1 MKNNYRII
9 CALISWTTLSLRF
22 VDMLIIGEQSSVA
35 ETLFVYFG
43 FFTVWAN
50 ILIAL
55 AFSVPLFNQ
64 DKKLSDFFTRPAV
77 RTALASYTIMTS
89 AVYYILIVP
98 YWNPQGFTWVT
109 ATGLHAVMP
118 ALYII
123 DWLFFAEKRPIFYK
137 HLPYWLIF
145 PTVYG
150 VTSIIRG
157 LLTNV
162 YPYPFLN
169 VAELGIGAV
178 LFNMFGL
185 VAVFAVVG
193 PVFIALA
200 HLIEP
205 NPSAKRVVDEI
216 T

>member
-1 MKNNYRII
+1 MKNNYRIL
-9 CALISWTTLSLRF
+9 CALIAWAVLSLRF
-22 VDMLIIGEQSSVA
+22 VDMLIIGEYSSVA

-43 FFTVWAN
+43 YFTVWAN

-55 AFSVPLFNQ
+55 ALTAPLLNP
-64 DKKLSDFFTRPAV
+64 DRKLANFFKRPAV
-77 RTALASYTIMTS
+77 RAALASYILMVS
-89 AVYYILIVP
+89 VVYHMLIVP

-109 ATGLHAVMP
+109 ATGLNTVMP
-118 ALYII
+118 ILYII

-137 HLPYWLIF
+137 NLPYWLIF
-145 PTVYG
+145 PAVYG

-169 VAELGIGAV
+169 VTELGIGNV
-178 LFNMFGL
+178 LFNMIGL

-193 PVFIALA
+193 PIFIVVA
-200 HLIEP
+200 HLISDRIE
-205 NPSAKRVVDEI
+205 

>member
-1 MKNNYRII
+1 MKNNYRIL
-9 CALISWTTLSLRF
+9 CALIAWAVLSLRF
-22 VDMLIIGEQSSVA
+22 VDMLIIGEYSSVA

-43 FFTVWAN
+43 YFTVWAN

-55 AFSVPLFNQ
+55 ALAAPLLNP
-64 DKKLSDFFTRPAV
+64 DRKLANFFKRPAV
-77 RTALASYTIMTS
+77 RAALASYILMVS
-89 AVYYILIVP
+89 VVYHMLIVP

-109 ATGLHAVMP
+109 ATGLNTVMP
-118 ALYII
+118 ILYII

-145 PTVYG
+145 PAVYG

-169 VAELGIGAV
+169 VTELGIGNV

-193 PVFIALA
+193 PIFIGVA
-200 HLIEP
+200 HLISDRTKTE
-205 NPSAKRVVDEI
+205 S
-216 T
+216 

>member
-1 MKNNYRII
+1 MKNNYRIM
-9 CALISWTTLSLRF
+9 CALIAWVVISLRF
-22 VDMLIIGEQSSVA
+22 VDMLIIGEYSSIA

-43 FFTVWAN
+43 YFTVWAN

-55 AFSVPLFNQ
+55 AFTAPLLNP
-64 DKKLSDFFTRPAV
+64 DKKLANFFMRPAV
-77 RTALASYTIMTS
+77 RAALATYILMVSV
-89 AVYYILIVP
+89 VYHMLIVP
-98 YWNPQGFTWVT
+98 YWNPQGFTWLT
-109 ATGLHAVMP
+109 ATGLNTVMP
-118 ALYII
+118 ILYII

-145 PTVYG
+145 PAVYG

-157 LLTNV
+157 LFTNV

-169 VAELGIGAV
+169 VAELGIGDV

-193 PVFIALA
+193 PIFIKVA
-200 HLIEP
+200 HLI
-205 NPSAKRVVDEI
+205 SDRTKA
-216 T
+216 

>member
-1 MKNNYRII
+1 MKKNYRIM
-9 CALISWTTLSLRF
+9 CSLIAWVVLSLRF
-22 VDMLIIGEQSSVA
+22 IDMLIIGEYSSIA
-35 ETLFVYFG
+35 ETLFVYLG
-43 FFTVWAN
+43 YFTVWAN
-50 ILIAL
+50 VLIAL
-55 AFSVPLFNQ
+55 AFTVPLLNP
-64 DKKLSDFFTRPAV
+64 DRKLADFFMRPAV
-77 RTALASYTIMTS
+77 RAALATYILMVSV
-89 AVYYILIVP
+89 VYHMLIVP
-98 YWNPQGFTWVT
+98 YWNPQGFTWLT
-109 ATGLHAVMP
+109 ATGLNTVMP
-118 ALYII
+118 ILYII

-169 VAELGIGAV
+169 VAELGIGDV

-193 PVFIALA
+193 PIFIKVA
-200 HLIEP
+200 HLI
-205 NPSAKRVVDEI
+205 SDRTKA
-216 T
+216 

>member
-1 MKNNYRII
+1 MKNNYRTM
-9 CALISWTTLSLRF
+9 CALIAWVVLSLRF
-22 VDMLIIGEQSSVA
+22 VDMLIIGEQSSIA

-43 FFTVWAN
+43 YFTVWAN
-50 ILIAL
+50 VLVAL
-55 AFSVPLFNQ
+55 AFTAPLLNP
-64 DKKLSDFFTRPAV
+64 DRKLSNFFMRPVV
-77 RTALASYTIMTS
+77 RAALASYILMVS
-89 AVYYILIVP
+89 VVYHMMIVP

-109 ATGLHAVMP
+109 ATGLNTVMP
-118 ALYII
+118 ILYLI
-123 DWLFFAEKRPIFYK
+123 DWLFFAEKQPIFYK

-145 PTVYG
+145 PAVYG

-169 VAELGIGAV
+169 VAELGIGSV

-193 PVFIALA
+193 PVFIAVA
-200 HLIEP
+200 HQIS
-205 NPSAKRVVDEI
+205 NRTK

>member
-1 MKNNYRII
+1 MKNNYRIM
-9 CALISWTTLSLRF
+9 CALIAWVVISLRF
-22 VDMLIIGEQSSVA
+22 VDMLIIGEYSSIA

-43 FFTVWAN
+43 YFTVWAN

-55 AFSVPLFNQ
+55 AFTAPLLNP
-64 DKKLSDFFTRPAV
+64 DKKLANFFMRPAV
-77 RTALASYTIMTS
+77 RAALATYIFMVSV
-89 AVYYILIVP
+89 VYHMLIVP
-98 YWNPQGFTWVT
+98 YWNPQGFTWLT
-109 ATGLHAVMP
+109 AAGLNTVMP
-118 ALYII
+118 ILYIV

-145 PTVYG
+145 PAVYG

-157 LLTNV
+157 LFTNV

-169 VAELGIGAV
+169 IAELGIGNV

-193 PVFIALA
+193 PIFIKAA
-200 HLIEP
+200 HLI
-205 NPSAKRVVDEI
+205 SDRTKA
-216 T
+216 

>member
-1 MKNNYRII
+1 M
-9 CALISWTTLSLRF
+9 CALIAWVVISLRF
-22 VDMLIIGEQSSVA
+22 VDMLIIGEYSSIA

-43 FFTVWAN
+43 YFTVWAN

-55 AFSVPLFNQ
+55 AFTAPLLNP
-64 DKKLSDFFTRPAV
+64 DKKLADFFMRPAV
-77 RTALASYTIMTS
+77 RAALATYILMVSV
-89 AVYYILIVP
+89 VYHMLIVP
-98 YWNPQGFTWVT
+98 YWNPQGFTWLT
-109 ATGLHAVMP
+109 ATGLNTVMP
-118 ALYII
+118 ILYII

-145 PTVYG
+145 PAVYG

-169 VAELGIGAV
+169 VAELGIGNV

-193 PVFIALA
+193 PIFITVAN
-200 HLIEP
+200 LIP
-205 NPSAKRVVDEI
+205 DRIN

>member
-1 MKNNYRII
+1 MKGNYRII
-9 CALISWTTLSLRF
+9 CALTAWVVLFSRF
-22 VDMLIIGEQSSVA
+22 ADMLIIGEQGSIA
-35 ETLFVYFG
+35 ETLFIYFG
-43 FFTVWAN
+43 YFTVWAN

-55 AFSVPLFNQ
+55 ALTAPLLNP
-64 DKKLSDFFTRPAV
+64 DRKLANFFKRPAV
-77 RTALASYTIMTS
+77 RAALASYILIVS
-89 AVYYILIVP
+89 VVYHMLIVP

-109 ATGLHAVMP
+109 ATGLNTVMP
-118 ALYII
+118 ILYII

-145 PTVYG
+145 PAVYG

-169 VAELGIGAV
+169 VTELGIGNV

-193 PVFIALA
+193 PIFIGVA
-200 HLIEP
+200 HLISDRTKTE
-205 NPSAKRVVDEI
+205 S
-216 T
+216 

>member
-1 MKNNYRII
+1 MKKNYRIM
-9 CALISWTTLSLRF
+9 CALIAWVVLSLRF
-22 VDMLIIGEQSSVA
+22 IDMLIIGEYSSIA
-35 ETLFVYFG
+35 ETLFVYLG
-43 FFTVWAN
+43 YFTVWAN
-50 ILIAL
+50 VLIAL
-55 AFSVPLFNQ
+55 AFTAPLLNP
-64 DKKLSDFFTRPAV
+64 DRKLADFFMRPAV
-77 RTALASYTIMTS
+77 RAALATYIVMVSV
-89 AVYYILIVP
+89 VYHMLIVP

-109 ATGLHAVMP
+109 ATGLNTVMP
-118 ALYII
+118 ILYII

-145 PTVYG
+145 PAVYG

-169 VAELGIGAV
+169 VTELGIGNV

-193 PVFIALA
+193 PIFIGVA
-200 HLIEP
+200 HLISDRTKTE
-205 NPSAKRVVDEI
+205 S
-216 T
+216 

>member
-1 MKNNYRII
+1 MNNNYRIL
-9 CALISWTTLSLRF
+9 CALIAWAVLSLRF
-22 VDMLIIGEQSSVA
+22 VDMLIIGEYSSVA

-43 FFTVWAN
+43 YFTVWAN

-55 AFSVPLFNQ
+55 ALTAPLLNP
-64 DKKLSDFFTRPAV
+64 DRKLANFFKRPAV
-77 RTALASYTIMTS
+77 RAALASYILMVS
-89 AVYYILIVP
+89 VVYHMLIVP

-109 ATGLHAVMP
+109 ATGLNTVMP
-118 ALYII
+118 ILYII

-145 PTVYG
+145 PAVYG

-169 VAELGIGAV
+169 VTELGIGNV

-193 PVFIALA
+193 PIFIGVA
-200 HLIEP
+200 HLISDRTKTE
-205 NPSAKRVVDEI
+205 S
-216 T
+216 

>member
-1 MKNNYRII
+1 
-9 CALISWTTLSLRF
+9 
-22 VDMLIIGEQSSVA
+22 MLIIGEYSSIA

-43 FFTVWAN
+43 YFTVWAN
-50 ILIAL
+50 ILVAL
-55 AFSVPLFNQ
+55 AFTAPLLNP
-64 DKKLSDFFTRPAV
+64 DRKLSNFFMRPGV
-77 RTALASYTIMTS
+77 RAALASYILMVS
-89 AVYYILIVP
+89 VVYHVMIVP
-98 YWNPQGFTWVT
+98 YW
-109 ATGLHAVMP
+109 TGLNTVMP
-118 ALYII
+118 ILYII

-145 PTVYG
+145 PAVYG
-150 VTSIIRG
+150 ATSIVRG

-169 VAELGIGAV
+169 VADLGIGSV

-193 PVFIALA
+193 PVFIAVG
-200 HLIEP
+200 HLI
-205 NPSAKRVVDEI
+205 SDRTK

>member
-1 MKNNYRII
+1 MKNNYRIL
-9 CALISWTTLSLRF
+9 CALIAWALLSLRF
-22 VDMLIIGEQSSVA
+22 VDMLIIGEYSSVA

-43 FFTVWAN
+43 YFTVWAN

-55 AFSVPLFNQ
+55 ALTAPLLNP
-64 DKKLSDFFTRPAV
+64 DRKLANFFKRPAV
-77 RTALASYTIMTS
+77 RAALASYILMVS
-89 AVYYILIVP
+89 VVYHMLIVP

-109 ATGLHAVMP
+109 ATGLNTVMP
-118 ALYII
+118 ILYII

-145 PTVYG
+145 PAVYG

-169 VAELGIGAV
+169 VTELGIGNV

-185 VAVFAVVG
+185 VAVFAVIG
-193 PVFIALA
+193 PIFIGVA
-200 HLIEP
+200 HLISDRTKTE
-205 NPSAKRVVDEI
+205 S
-216 T
+216 

>member
-1 MKNNYRII
+1 MKNNYRIM
-9 CALISWTTLSLRF
+9 CALIAWAVLSLRF
-22 VDMLIIGEQSSVA
+22 VDMLIIGEYSSVA

-43 FFTVWAN
+43 YFTVWAN

-55 AFSVPLFNQ
+55 ALTAPLLNP
-64 DKKLSDFFTRPAV
+64 DRKLANFFKRPAV
-77 RTALASYTIMTS
+77 RAALASYILMVS
-89 AVYYILIVP
+89 VVYHMLIVP

-109 ATGLHAVMP
+109 ATGLNTVMP
-118 ALYII
+118 ILYII

-145 PTVYG
+145 PAVYG

-169 VAELGIGAV
+169 VTELGIGNV

-193 PVFIALA
+193 PIFIGVA
-200 HLIEP
+200 HLISDRTKTE
-205 NPSAKRVVDEI
+205 S
-216 T
+216 

>member
-1 MKNNYRII
+1 MKKNYRIM
-9 CALISWTTLSLRF
+9 CALIAWVVLSLRF
-22 VDMLIIGEQSSVA
+22 IDMLIIGEYSSIA
-35 ETLFVYFG
+35 ETLFVYLG
-43 FFTVWAN
+43 YFTVWAN
-50 ILIAL
+50 VLIAL
-55 AFSVPLFNQ
+55 AFTAPLLNP
-64 DKKLSDFFTRPAV
+64 DRKLADFFMRPAV
-77 RTALASYTIMTS
+77 RAALATYIVMVSV
-89 AVYYILIVP
+89 VYHMLIVP

-109 ATGLHAVMP
+109 ATGLNTVMP
-118 ALYII
+118 ILYII

-145 PTVYG
+145 PAVYG

-169 VAELGIGAV
+169 VADLGIGNV

-193 PVFIALA
+193 PIFIKVA
-200 HLIEP
+200 HLI
-205 NPSAKRVVDEI
+205 SDRTKA
-216 T
+216 

>member
-1 MKNNYRII
+1 MKNNYRIL
-9 CALISWTTLSLRF
+9 CALIAWAVLSLRF
-22 VDMLIIGEQSSVA
+22 VDMLIIGEYSSVA

-43 FFTVWAN
+43 YFTVWAN

-55 AFSVPLFNQ
+55 ALTAPLLNP
-64 DKKLSDFFTRPAV
+64 DRKLANFFKRPAV
-77 RTALASYTIMTS
+77 RAALASYILMVS
-89 AVYYILIVP
+89 VVYHMLIVP

-109 ATGLHAVMP
+109 ATGLNTVMP
-118 ALYII
+118 ILYII

-145 PTVYG
+145 PAIYG

-169 VAELGIGAV
+169 VAELGIGDV

-193 PVFIALA
+193 PIFIKVA
-200 HLIEP
+200 HLI
-205 NPSAKRVVDEI
+205 SDRTKA
-216 T
+216 

>member
-1 MKNNYRII
+1 MKNNYRIM
-9 CALISWTTLSLRF
+9 CALIAWVVISLRF
-22 VDMLIIGEQSSVA
+22 VDMLIIGEYSSIA

-43 FFTVWAN
+43 YFTVWAN

-55 AFSVPLFNQ
+55 AFTAPLLNP
-64 DKKLSDFFTRPAV
+64 DRKLADFFMRPAV
-77 RTALASYTIMTS
+77 RAALATYILMVSV
-89 AVYYILIVP
+89 VYHMLIVP
-98 YWNPQGFTWVT
+98 YWNPQGFTWLT
-109 ATGLHAVMP
+109 ATGLNTVMP
-118 ALYII
+118 ILYII

-145 PTVYG
+145 PAVYG

-169 VAELGIGAV
+169 VAELGIGNV

-193 PVFIALA
+193 PIFITVAN
-200 HLIEP
+200 LIP
-205 NPSAKRVVDEI
+205 DRIN

>member
-1 MKNNYRII
+1 MKNSYRTF
-9 CALISWTTLSLRF
+9 CALIAWVALFLRF
-22 VDMLIIGEQSSVA
+22 VDMLIIGEQSSIT

-43 FFTVWAN
+43 YFTVWTN

-55 AFSVPLFNQ
+55 AFTAPLLNP
-64 DKKLSDFFTRPAV
+64 DRRLSNFFMRPAV
-77 RTALASYTIMTS
+77 RAALASYILMVS
-89 AVYYILIVP
+89 VVYHMLIVP

-109 ATGLHAVMP
+109 ATGLNSVMP
-118 ALYII
+118 ILYII

-145 PTVYG
+145 PGVYG
-150 VTSIIRG
+150 VISIVRG

-169 VAELGIGAV
+169 VADLGIGNV
-178 LFNMFGL
+178 LLNMLGL

-193 PVFIALA
+193 PIFIAA
-200 HLIEP
+200 AQWI
-205 NPSAKRVVDEI
+205 SDRKKI
-216 T
+216 

>member
-1 MKNNYRII
+1 MKNNYRIL
-9 CALISWTTLSLRF
+9 CALIAWAVLSLRF
-22 VDMLIIGEQSSVA
+22 VDMLIIGEYSSVA

-43 FFTVWAN
+43 YFTVWAN

-55 AFSVPLFNQ
+55 ALTAPLLNP
-64 DKKLSDFFTRPAV
+64 DRKLANFFKRPAV
-77 RTALASYTIMTS
+77 RAALASYILIVS
-89 AVYYILIVP
+89 VVYHMLIVP

-109 ATGLHAVMP
+109 ATGLNTVMP
-118 ALYII
+118 ILYII

-145 PTVYG
+145 PAVYG

-169 VAELGIGAV
+169 VTELGIGNV

-193 PVFIALA
+193 PIFIGVA
-200 HLIEP
+200 HLISDRTKTE
-205 NPSAKRVVDEI
+205 S
-216 T
+216 